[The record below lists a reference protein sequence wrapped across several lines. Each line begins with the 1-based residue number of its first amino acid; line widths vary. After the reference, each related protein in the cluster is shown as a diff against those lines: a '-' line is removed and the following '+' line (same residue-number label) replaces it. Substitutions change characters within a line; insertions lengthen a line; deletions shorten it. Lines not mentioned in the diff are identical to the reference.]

1 MLYCIPSLKYYRV
14 CIESLLSVRIVP
26 AMKKWNELAKARM
39 RELGLTQE
47 KLAER
52 LGVTQGGVGHWI
64 RGRNNPPLAT
74 IDEILRILGMGRMG
88 VVCDDAVAEPSGVY
102 ATPALGAFRYPLSD
116 WEHLAEPVEGAPTV
130 LSDHL
135 ADGPC
140 YWLTVEG
147 DAMNSPMGLSVPAG
161 MMVLVD
167 SGRIAEIGALV
178 IARLPGNPA
187 AVFRQLVEEGGQR
200 YLQPLNPTWP
210 KLTWEE
216 GTEVLGVVVQAS
228 IRLG

>member
-1 MLYCIPSLKYYRV
+1 
-14 CIESLLSVRIVP
+14 
-26 AMKKWNELAKARM
+26 M

-178 IARLPGNPA
+178 IARLPGNPV

-210 KLTWEE
+210 KLTWRRAPRCSVWWCRRLSGWAEKRRWQA
-216 GTEVLGVVVQAS
+216 GTHRVSWRPQNPVQVQRRQPS
-228 IRLG
+228 

>member
-1 MLYCIPSLKYYRV
+1 MYCLPLLKYYNV
-14 CIESLLSVRIVP
+14 CIESLRAVRIVP

-52 LGVTQGGVGHWI
+52 LGVTQGGVGHWL
-64 RGRNNPPLAT
+64 RGRNDPTLVQ
-74 IDEILRILGMGRMG
+74 IDEILRVLGMGRLG
-88 VVCDDAVAEPSGVY
+88 VIPDTGIAETDGVY
-102 ATPALGAFRYPLSD
+102 AAPALGAFRYPLSD
-116 WEHLAEPVEGAPTV
+116 WERLAEPAEGAPTL

-135 ADGPC
+135 ADGPS
-140 YWLTVEG
+140 YWLPVEG

-161 MMVLVD
+161 MLVLVD
-167 SGRIAEIGALV
+167 SGRSADVGALV

-187 AVFRQLVEEGGQR
+187 AVFRQWVEEGGQR

-210 KLTWEE
+210 KLLWEE
-216 GTEVLGVVVQAS
+216 GTELLGVVVQAS
-228 IRLG
+228 IRLV